1 MLTRELMREV
11 RRLQVRTNRR
21 VDNLFAGEYKSAFKG
36 QGVEF
41 AEVREY
47 EPGDDI
53 RSIDW
58 NVSARTGGTYIKRHI
73 EERQLTVVIAADLS
87 ASESFGAR
95 GKTKSRLAV
104 EVGAALCLAATRS
117 NDLAGLMVFTD
128 RVESF
133 VPPRNG
139 RGHAVRIMRDLLE
152 FEPSGVG
159 TDLPLAIDHLTR
171 VLRRHAVVFLISDFQ
186 APAHGPGGYAT
197 ALRRLA
203 SKHELVAVRTEDPTE
218 RDLPDVGL
226 MRVRDPE
233 TGHTALID
241 TSSRSV
247 RVRAKAEA
255 LRADQE
261 LESVVRRARADLV
274 RVSTDRPFVRDLE
287 ACFRVRERRR

>member
-1 MLTRELMREV
+1 MLSKELMREV

-58 NVSARTGGTYIKRHI
+58 NVSARTGSTFIKRYI
-73 EERQLTVVIAADLS
+73 EERQLTVIIAVDLS

-95 GKTKSRLAV
+95 GKFKSRLAV

-117 NDLAGLMVFTD
+117 NDLAGLQVFTD

-139 RGHAVRIMRDLLE
+139 RGHALRIMRDLLE
-152 FEPSGVG
+152 FEPVGLG
-159 TDLPLAIDHLTR
+159 TDLALAIDHLNR
-171 VLRRHAVVFLISDFQ
+171 VLSRHAVVFLISDFQ
-186 APAHGPGGYAT
+186 APAHGESGYAKP
-197 ALRRLA
+197 LRRLA
-203 SKHELVAVRTEDPTE
+203 SRHEVVAVRTEDPTE
-218 RDLPDVGL
+218 RELPNVGL
-226 MRVRDPE
+226 IRVRDPE
-233 TGHTALID
+233 TGREALID
-241 TSSRSV
+241 TASKGV
-247 RVRAKAEA
+247 RTRARAEA
-255 LRADQE
+255 LRADTE
-261 LESVVRRARADLV
+261 LERTLRIAKADLV

-287 ACFRVRERRR
+287 ACFRMRERRR